1 MMAWVDAGI
10 VQAIPGKT
18 LDYDFIVESILE
30 DAERFKLKAIGYD
43 KWQSKNVINAIEEK
57 RPDILLIEIEQS
69 IKKLSPITKDY
80 EKTIKDGLVV
90 DNSPV
95 MLWMI
100 NNTECYTDPNG
111 NIKLKKSSK
120 SSSQRIDGV
129 ISSLMAHGVSINPEV
144 NQIITPISFEKL
156 KAIL

>member
-1 MMAWVDAGI
+1 
-10 VQAIPGKT
+10 
-18 LDYDFIVESILE
+18 
-30 DAERFKLKAIGYD
+30 
-43 KWQSKNVINAIEEK
+43 
-57 RPDILLIEIEQS
+57 
-69 IKKLSPITKDY
+69 
-80 EKTIKDGLVV
+80 
-90 DNSPV
+90 

-129 ISSLMAHGVSINPEV
+129 ISSLMAHGVSINPEI